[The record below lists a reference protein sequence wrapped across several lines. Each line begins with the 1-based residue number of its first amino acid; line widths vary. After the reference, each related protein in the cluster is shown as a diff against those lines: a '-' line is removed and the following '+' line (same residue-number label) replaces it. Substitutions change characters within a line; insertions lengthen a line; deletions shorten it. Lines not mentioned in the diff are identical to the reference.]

1 MPTHDSPGHRGAP
14 AVPARPASYRTV
26 LAVPEFRAL
35 LLAQTLA
42 TCGGVVVQ
50 LTLSVLVYART
61 GSALLASLAFAL
73 GFTPYLFGAA
83 LLSAVADRY
92 PARDVLV
99 ACQALSCAMA
109 AAMALP
115 GLPVPALLALVLVL
129 GIAAPV
135 FQGARAA
142 ALPDLLPAGGY
153 PLGRSLLRLVS
164 QSTQV
169 AGFAVGGLL
178 LLAVPAGQALLASAA
193 GFAVATLVLRYGTRR
208 RAARLPAGGS
218 VARASLAGVRRVL
231 AVPGL
236 RPLLLLTW
244 LPPALAVAP
253 EALAAPYAAELG
265 AGPGGAALLLCAAP
279 AGSVAGELLYG
290 TLLSPRTRARLLVP
304 SAVLIFVPLLGFAF
318 RPGLMAAT
326 ALLVL
331 SGLGYPYA
339 MALDQR
345 TLEAAPAEL
354 RGRTLTL
361 ALAGLMA
368 GQGLGFAAAGAA
380 AEFLAPPFVVA
391 GAGLLGL
398 VVLAFCGGGGGAD
411 ARTGICRVPAR
422 PFPQHP
428 CP

>member
-1 MPTHDSPGHRGAP
+1 MQT
-14 AVPARPASYRTV
+14 SYRTV

-42 TCGGVVVQ
+42 TCGTVVVQ
-50 LTLSVLVYART
+50 TTLSVLVYAQT
-61 GSALLASLAFAL
+61 GSALLASLGFA
-73 GFTPYLFGAA
+73 PYLFGAA

-99 ACQALSCAMA
+99 VCQGLSCLVA

-115 GLPVPALLALVLVL
+115 GLPVAVLLALVPAL
-129 GIAAPV
+129 GVAAPV

-142 ALPDLLPAGGY
+142 ALPDLLPDGGY
-153 PLGRSLLRLVS
+153 PLGRSLLRLAS

-178 LLAVPAGQALLASAA
+178 LLAVPPAAALLASAA
-193 GFAVATLVLRYGTRR
+193 GFAAAALVLRYGTRR
-208 RAARLPAGGS
+208 RPARLGRGGS
-218 VARASLAGVRRVL
+218 VARASLAGVRQVW

-253 EALAAPYAAELG
+253 EAAPYAAELG
-265 AGPGGAALLLCAAP
+265 AGPAGVALLLCAAP

-290 TLLSPRTRARLLVP
+290 TLLSPATRARLLVP
-304 SAVLIFVPLLGFAF
+304 SAALIFVPLLGFAL
-318 RPGLMAAT
+318 RPGLLAAT
-326 ALLVL
+326 ALLVV
-331 SGLGYPYA
+331 SGVGYPYA

-345 TLEAAPAEL
+345 TLEAAPAAL
-354 RGRTLTL
+354 RGRALTL

-368 GQGLGFAAAGAA
+368 GQGLGFAAAGAV
-380 AEFLAPPFVVA
+380 AEFLAPRFVVA
-391 GAGLLGL
+391 GAGVLGL
-398 VVLAFCGGGGGAD
+398 AVLVLCAGATRRSPVRAAPGPST
-411 ARTGICRVPAR
+411 AR
-422 PFPQHP
+422 FPNTRTP
-428 CP
+428 

>member
-1 MPTHDSPGHRGAP
+1 MQT
-14 AVPARPASYRTV
+14 SYRTV

-42 TCGGVVVQ
+42 TCGTVVVQ
-50 LTLSVLVYART
+50 TTLSVLVYAQT

-73 GFTPYLFGAA
+73 GFAPYLFGAA

-99 ACQALSCAMA
+99 VCQGLSCLVA
-109 AAMALP
+109 AAVALP
-115 GLPVPALLALVLVL
+115 GLPVAVLLALVLAL
-129 GIAAPV
+129 GVAAPV

-142 ALPDLLPAGGY
+142 ALPDLLPDGGY

-178 LLAVPAGQALLASAA
+178 LLAVPPAAALLASAA
-193 GFAVATLVLRYGTRR
+193 GFAAATLVLRYGTRR
-208 RAARLPAGGS
+208 RPARLGRDGS
-218 VARASLAGVRRVL
+218 VARASLAGVRQVW
-231 AVPGL
+231 AVPGV

-253 EALAAPYAAELG
+253 EALAAPYAAQVG
-265 AGPGGAALLLCAAP
+265 AGPGGVALLLCAAP

-290 TLLSPRTRARLLVP
+290 TLLRPAARARLLLP
-304 SAVLIFVPLLGFAF
+304 SAALIFVPLLLFAF
-318 RPGLMAAT
+318 RPGLLAAT
-326 ALLVL
+326 VLLVV

-345 TLEAAPAEL
+345 TLEAAPAAL
-354 RGRTLTL
+354 RGRALTL

-368 GQGLGFAAAGAA
+368 GQGLGFAAAGAV
-380 AEFLAPPFVVA
+380 AEFLAPRFVVA
-391 GAGLLGL
+391 GAGVLGL
-398 VVLAFCGGGGGAD
+398 AVLVLCAGAAGRSPVRAASGAPA
-411 ARTGICRVPAR
+411 AR
-422 PFPQHP
+422 FPNTRTP
-428 CP
+428 